1 MTQNQTKDE
10 VKKRILET
18 IGTAKPA
25 TTKQLV
31 ALIQEQTA
39 LPKEKIANILLEM
52 ENENSLQ
59 FVKQGLQEQPTPQS
73 TKEYLFSEKATWYWT
88 VIILAIATS
97 VAVFAIPEDSY
108 PIVYLRIVLASVF
121 ALFLPGFTLI
131 KVLFPTKVPIQLNSE
146 NMDSIERIA
155 LGLGTSLALT
165 PLIALVLNYTPWGIR
180 LIPLTLSL
188 LIFTLVFASVA
199 VFRELQA
206 KVTLRPQ
213 E

>member
-1 MTQNQTKDE
+1 MTQNQTRDE
-10 VKKRILET
+10 IKKIVLET
-18 IGTAKPA
+18 IRTAKPA

-39 LPKEKIANILLEM
+39 LSKEEITNILLEL
-52 ENENSLQ
+52 ENENSLH
-59 FVKQGLQEQPTPQS
+59 FVKQEQLTSQS

-88 VIILAIATS
+88 VVMLAIATS

-108 PIVYLRIVLASVF
+108 PIVYLRIVLATVF
-121 ALFLPGFTLI
+121 TLFLPGFTLI

-165 PLIALVLNYTPWGIR
+165 PLVALILNYTPWGIR

-199 VFRELQA
+199 IFREHQA
-206 KVTLRPQ
+206 KETLLPQ